1 MQQIAMRRMQLN
13 QINAERIRP
22 PSRLHK
28 KFLDLSQPRMV
39 QHARRRP
46 AGEGDIARADR
57 VEAALLRPDIFAT
70 HPGLR
75 GGALPPRMR
84 QLHRELR
91 LAVLAAKRHH
101 PCDGVLLRIIP

>member
-22 PSRLHK
+22 PGRLHE
-28 KFLDLSQPRMV
+28 KFLDLRKPRMV
-39 QHARRRP
+39 QHARRWAARK
-46 AGEGDIARADR
+46 GDIAGADR
-57 VEAALLRPDIFAT
+57 VEAALLRPDILAA

-84 QLHRELR
+84 QLHREFR